1 MEKQKKGLAIAALVL
16 GIIGLALSFL
26 PIINNAAFIFGV
38 IGLVLG
44 IVALFRKNQKVLTI
58 IAIVMNVLAMGIT
71 LALQNSW
78 SKALDDASKEINKTT
93 DDATGKNTESLLGS
107 VVDVQLG
114 NFEATSDEYGLVT
127 SALNVTVTNLS
138 DESTSFSITI
148 EAVNPDGSR
157 LATDYV
163 YADSL
168 GGKQSMNQDVFTLI
182 PSEEVEAY
190 QNASYKVLEVSK
202 Y

>member
-1 MEKQKKGLAIAALVL
+1 
-16 GIIGLALSFL
+16 
-26 PIINNAAFIFGV
+26 
-38 IGLVLG
+38 
-44 IVALFRKNQKVLTI
+44 
-58 IAIVMNVLAMGIT
+58 MNVLAMGIT
-71 LALQNSW
+71 LALQSSW
-78 SKALDDASKEINKTT
+78 SKALDDASKEIDKTA
-93 DDATGKNTESLLGS
+93 DDASGKNTESLLGS

-114 NFEATSDEYGLVT
+114 NFEAASDEYGFVT
-127 SALNVTVTNLS
+127 SALSVTVTNLS
-138 DESTSFSITI
+138 DESASFSITI

-168 GGKQSMNQDVFTLI
+168 GGQQSMNQDVFTLI

>member
-44 IVALFRKNQKVLTI
+44 VVALFRKNQKVLTI

-71 LALQNSW
+71 LALQSSW
-78 SKALDDASKEINKTT
+78 SKALDDASKEIDKTA
-93 DDATGKNTESLLGS
+93 DDASGKNTESLLGS

-114 NFEATSDEYGLVT
+114 NFEATSDEYGMVT

-163 YADSL
+163 YAHSL
-168 GGKQSMNQDVFTLI
+168 GGQQSMNQDVFTLI

-190 QNASYKVLEVSK
+190 RNASYKVLEVSK

>member
-78 SKALDDASKEINKTT
+78 SKALIKPQMMQQGRIQSHC
-93 DDATGKNTESLLGS
+93 L
-107 VVDVQLG
+107 
-114 NFEATSDEYGLVT
+114 
-127 SALNVTVTNLS
+127 
-138 DESTSFSITI
+138 
-148 EAVNPDGSR
+148 AV
-157 LATDYV
+157 L
-163 YADSL
+163 
-168 GGKQSMNQDVFTLI
+168 
-182 PSEEVEAY
+182 
-190 QNASYKVLEVSK
+190 
-202 Y
+202 

>member
-1 MEKQKKGLAIAALVL
+1 MQERIKQIPTKFVEFWNKYTGVQKTIIISVICVVLLAI
-16 GIIGLALSFL
+16 GLTTYFVSRPTWVKFNEF
-26 PIINNAAFIFGV
+26 NNLNDA
-38 IGLVLG
+38 
-44 IVALFRKNQKVLTI
+44 N
-58 IAIVMNVLAMGIT
+58 AM
-71 LALQNSW
+71 A
-78 SKALDDASKEINKTT
+78 KALDDASKKIDKTT

>member
-1 MEKQKKGLAIAALVL
+1 ML

-44 IVALFRKNQKVLTI
+44 VVALFRKNQKVLTI

-71 LALQNSW
+71 LALQSSW
-78 SKALDDASKEINKTT
+78 SKALDDAGKEIDQVT
-93 DDATGKNTESLLGS
+93 DDATGKNTDSLLGS

-114 NFEATSDEYGLVT
+114 NFEAESDEYGLVT

-138 DESTSFSITI
+138 DESASFSITI

-168 GGKQSMNQDVFTLI
+168 GAQQSMKQDVFAFIT
-182 PSEEVEAY
+182 SDEVEAY

>member
-78 SKALDDASKEINKTT
+78 SKALDDASKEIDKMFKQVVK
-93 DDATGKNTESLLGS
+93 GKKMKKIGYEW
-107 VVDVQLG
+107 VVDY
-114 NFEATSDEYGLVT
+114 NS
-127 SALNVTVTNLS
+127 
-138 DESTSFSITI
+138 
-148 EAVNPDGSR
+148 
-157 LATDYV
+157 
-163 YADSL
+163 
-168 GGKQSMNQDVFTLI
+168 
-182 PSEEVEAY
+182 
-190 QNASYKVLEVSK
+190 
-202 Y
+202 

>member
-78 SKALDDASKEINKTT
+78 SKALDDASKEIDKTT
-93 DDATGKNTESLLGS
+93 DDATGKNTE
-107 VVDVQLG
+107 
-114 NFEATSDEYGLVT
+114 
-127 SALNVTVTNLS
+127 
-138 DESTSFSITI
+138 
-148 EAVNPDGSR
+148 
-157 LATDYV
+157 
-163 YADSL
+163 
-168 GGKQSMNQDVFTLI
+168 
-182 PSEEVEAY
+182 
-190 QNASYKVLEVSK
+190 
-202 Y
+202 

>member
-1 MEKQKKGLAIAALVL
+1 
-16 GIIGLALSFL
+16 
-26 PIINNAAFIFGV
+26 
-38 IGLVLG
+38 
-44 IVALFRKNQKVLTI
+44 
-58 IAIVMNVLAMGIT
+58 MG
-71 LALQNSW
+71 
-78 SKALDDASKEINKTT
+78 
-93 DDATGKNTESLLGS
+93 
-107 VVDVQLG
+107 
-114 NFEATSDEYGLVT
+114 T

>member
-78 SKALDDASKEINKTT
+78 SKALDDASKEIDKTT
-93 DDATGKNTESLLGS
+93 DDATGKNTESLLDS

-114 NFEATSDEYGLVT
+114 NFEAT
-127 SALNVTVTNLS
+127 S

-168 GGKQSMNQDVFTLI
+168 GGQQSMNQDVFTFI

>member
-1 MEKQKKGLAIAALVL
+1 M
-16 GIIGLALSFL
+16 
-26 PIINNAAFIFGV
+26 

-44 IVALFRKNQKVLTI
+44 VVALFRKNQKVLTI

-71 LALQNSW
+71 LALQSSW
-78 SKALDDASKEINKTT
+78 SKALDDAGKEIDQVT
-93 DDATGKNTESLLGS
+93 DDATGKNTDSLLGS

-114 NFEATSDEYGLVT
+114 NFEAESDEYGLVT

-138 DESTSFSITI
+138 DESASFSITI

-168 GGKQSMNQDVFTLI
+168 GAQQSMKQDVFAFITFD
-182 PSEEVEAY
+182 EVEAY

>member
-1 MEKQKKGLAIAALVL
+1 MNSRINHKTIVAKKNRLSNLFYVRQAVASATFF
-16 GIIGLALSFL
+16 IG
-26 PIINNAAFIFGV
+26 V
-38 IGLVLG
+38 
-44 IVALFRKNQKVLTI
+44 VALFRKNQKVLTI

-71 LALQNSW
+71 LALQSSW
-78 SKALDDASKEINKTT
+78 SKALDDA
-93 DDATGKNTESLLGS
+93 TGKNTDSLLGS

-114 NFEATSDEYGLVT
+114 NFEAESDEYGLVT

-138 DESTSFSITI
+138 DESASFSITI

-168 GGKQSMNQDVFTLI
+168 GAQQSMKQDVFAFIT
-182 PSEEVEAY
+182 SDEVEAY

>member
-1 MEKQKKGLAIAALVL
+1 MEKQKRDWLL
-16 GIIGLALSFL
+16 
-26 PIINNAAFIFGV
+26 
-38 IGLVLG
+38 
-44 IVALFRKNQKVLTI
+44 RRQC
-58 IAIVMNVLAMGIT
+58 
-71 LALQNSW
+71 Q
-78 SKALDDASKEINKTT
+78 
-93 DDATGKNTESLLGS
+93 ESLLGS

-163 YADSL
+163 YAHSL
-168 GGKQSMNQDVFTLI
+168 GGQQSMNQDVFTLI

-190 QNASYKVLEVSK
+190 QNASYKALEVSK